1 MTYDTQENAGYLY
14 LKGLL
19 SIIYSDNFSDSIIVV
34 KEILN
39 INDDY
44 LLVILMEYLKIWKD
58 AIDID
63 MKNNIYSLV
72 QLLRDDLS
80 NIEDYDRKLE
90 RSNTLNEILKLTRMA
105 TDDNMSA
112 FIFDQMRNRYNSLFI
127 ALKLL
132 RNIDINELKIYLK
145 LCIQDDFHILCTHSS
160 IVSDDEFEDIINQY
174 VDMDYDY
181 ILNINNFIKEWP
193 VLFKDE
199 TFMMRV
205 SNVIN
210 MLNHKLNNKNDI
222 SYVNNVIVPYKKML
236 KRLEKNLSNL

>member
-1 MTYDTQENAGYLY
+1 MTYDKQENAGYLY
-14 LKGLL
+14 LKGVL

-34 KEILN
+34 KEVLN

-58 AIDID
+58 AIDTD

-80 NIEDYDRKLE
+80 NIEDHDRKLE
-90 RSNTLNEILKLTRMA
+90 RNNTLNEILRLTRMA

-112 FIFDQMRNRYNSLFI
+112 FIFDQMRNRYNSLFV

-132 RNIDINELKIYLK
+132 RNIDINELKVYIK

-160 IVSDDEFEDIINQY
+160 IVSDDEFESIINQCIN
-174 VDMDYDY
+174 MDCDY

-193 VLFKDE
+193 LLFKDE
-199 TFMMRV
+199 TFMTRV

-210 MLNHKLNNKNDI
+210 MLNYKLNDKNDI